1 MARRSSPSS
10 ATTPPDAAGMT
21 TRHQA
26 AERRALVSALTLTGL
41 LCGVELVGGWWTNS
55 LALASDAVHM
65 LTDMGALALALFA
78 SWIAGREASDSKTF
92 GWYRAEILAALVN
105 GVVLCVVVLF
115 IGAAAWRRLLEPP
128 EVAGGA
134 LVLVAAA
141 GLVVNVVVARRLR
154 EHEHHSLGIRGA
166 YLHVLSDMFGSIGA
180 VAAGIVIFLTG
191 WTPADALASTAIS
204 ALVLVRAFGLVREA
218 VDVLMEAVPPHI
230 DVESLRRGLERVPG
244 TCEVHDL
251 HVWTLTTGRYALSA
265 HAVVSGVERDD
276 TVLDAMAELCAREF
290 RIDHVTIQLEHESPC
305 ATEPMH

>member
-1 MARRSSPSS
+1 M
-10 ATTPPDAAGMT
+10 TT

-26 AERRALVSALTLTGL
+26 DERRALVSALGLTGL

-105 GVVLCVVVLF
+105 GVVLCVLVLF
-115 IGAAAWRRLLEPP
+115 IGAAAWRRILEPP

-141 GLVVNVVVARRLR
+141 GLVVNVIVARRLR

-166 YLHVLSDMFGSIGA
+166 YLHVLSDLLGSIGA
-180 VAAGIVIFLTG
+180 VAAGVVIFLFG
-191 WTPADALASTAIS
+191 WTPADALASTAIA

-265 HAVVSGVERDD
+265 HAVVSGAERDD
-276 TVLDAMAELCAREF
+276 AVLDAMADLCAREF

>member
-1 MARRSSPSS
+1 
-10 ATTPPDAAGMT
+10 MT

-180 VAAGIVIFLTG
+180 VAAGLVIFFTG

-265 HAVVSGVERDD
+265 HAVVSGAERDD

>member
-1 MARRSSPSS
+1 
-10 ATTPPDAAGMT
+10 MT

-26 AERRALVSALTLTGL
+26 AERRALVSAIALTGL
-41 LCGVELVGGWWTNS
+41 LCGVELIGGWWTNS
-55 LALASDAVHM
+55 LALVSDAVHM

-78 SWIAGREASDSKTF
+78 SWIASREASDSKTF

-105 GVVLCVVVLF
+105 GVVLCVLVLF
-115 IGAAAWRRLLEPP
+115 IGAAAWRRILEPP

-141 GLVVNVVVARRLR
+141 GLVVNVIVARRLR

-166 YLHVLSDMFGSIGA
+166 YLHVLSDLLGSIGA
-180 VAAGIVIFLTG
+180 VAAGVVILLTG
-191 WTPADALASTAIS
+191 WTPIDAIASTAI
-204 ALVLVRAFGLVREA
+204 AGLVLFRAFGLVREA
-218 VDVLMEAVPPHI
+218 VDVLMEAVPPLI
-230 DVESLRRGLERVPG
+230 AVESLRRGLERVPG

-265 HAVVSGVERDD
+265 HAVVSGAERDD
-276 TVLDAMAELCAREF
+276 AVLDAMADLCAREF